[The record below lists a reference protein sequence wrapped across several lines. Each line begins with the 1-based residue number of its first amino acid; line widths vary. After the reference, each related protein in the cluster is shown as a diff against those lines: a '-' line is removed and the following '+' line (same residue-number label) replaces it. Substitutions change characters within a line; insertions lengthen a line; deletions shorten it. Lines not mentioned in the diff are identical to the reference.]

1 MIAQDQRTD
10 DSPDDLVL
18 MLDYKKN
25 GIQVKTLVDMPTGTM
40 KLFAFDR
47 GTKLKKHRT
56 PHDVQLL
63 ILEGIAE
70 VAIEGRI
77 SQVQT
82 GDTITL
88 PAKRAH
94 AVEAKTPFKMLLI
107 TWFFLSDRTGSHEY
121 RVGYEQSPID
131 VVMPHHPDHQEEL
144 DFH

>member
-1 MIAQDQRTD
+1 MIAQVQRTD
-10 DSPDDLVL
+10 APPDDLVL
-18 MLDYKKN
+18 MIDYKKN
-25 GIQVKTLVDMPTGTM
+25 GIQVKTLVDIPTGTM

-56 PHDVQLL
+56 SHDVQLF
-63 ILEGIAE
+63 ILEGVAE
-70 VAIEGRI
+70 VTIEGRI

-107 TWFFLSDRTGSHEY
+107 TWSFLSVRTGSHEY
-121 RVGYEQSPID
+121 RVGYEQSLID